1 MSEQR
6 RRAIVTGAAS
16 GIGAATCATL
26 RSAGWDV
33 IAADRSEGV
42 GVVPLEVTDESQWT
56 RAVDDA
62 WPIHGLVNCAGVRTR
77 ADIPDL
83 TRDEFD
89 RLMQILVTGT
99 FLGIRVVSTRWQNE
113 GLPGSIVNIAS
124 VVSTHAV
131 AGQAHYV
138 AAKAG
143 VAGLTRAAAVELAPK
158 GIRVNAI
165 APGVIRTPM
174 TADRLGD
181 PAQVAA
187 LSARVPLGRIG
198 DPSNIAD
205 AVEFLLSERS
215 SYITGVLLPVDGG
228 WTAS

>member
-1 MSEQR
+1 MSDQR
-6 RRAIVTGAAS
+6 PRALVTGGAS
-16 GIGAATCATL
+16 GIGAATCALL
-26 RSAGWDV
+26 RNSGWDV
-33 IAADRSEGV
+33 IAADRSAGA
-42 GVVPLEVTDESQWT
+42 GVVALEVTDEGQWNQV
-56 RAVDDA
+56 VDDA
-62 WPIHGLVNCAGVRTR
+62 WPLQALVNCAGVRTR

-99 FLGIRVVSTRWQNE
+99 YLGIRVVSTRWQSE
-113 GLPGSIVNIAS
+113 GLPGAIVNIAS

-143 VAGLTRAAAVELAPK
+143 VAGLTRAAAVELAAK

-174 TADRLGD
+174 TADRLSD

-187 LSARVPLGRIG
+187 LSARVPLGRVG
-198 DPSNIAD
+198 EPSNIAD
-205 AVEFLLSERS
+205 AVEFLLSERA